1 MDYLIYNLADSHLPR
16 LADVTLLSEAE
27 REAAATRG
35 ERYVLTRCLLRHELA
50 RRLGGTPQSIRF
62 RIGAQ
67 GKPECEGIHFNISHS
82 GDCFAMVFDRENP
95 VGIDVERMR
104 PRARL
109 EALAA
114 RIMNAEQLAAF
125 RARGCKEAEFYSC
138 WCAAE
143 ALVKQAGCS
152 IWQAQ
157 QFPWHYEAGRIRL
170 AEDCGLALRLFTPM
184 PGYAGAVVYKSPQPG
199 LSQAAGT

>member
-1 MDYLIYNLADSHLPR
+1 MDYLIYKLTDTHLLPLAD
-16 LADVTLLSEAE
+16 ATLLSEPE

-35 ERYVLTRCLLRHELA
+35 ERYMLTRCLLRRELA
-50 RRLGGTPQSIRF
+50 LRLGGTPQSIRL
-62 RIGAQ
+62 RIGEQ

-82 GDCFAMVFDRENP
+82 GDCFAMVFDTEAP
-95 VGIDVERMR
+95 VGIDVERIC

-114 RIMNAEQLAAF
+114 RIMSPEQLAAF
-125 RARGCKEAEFYSC
+125 RERGCREAEFYSC

-143 ALVKQAGCS
+143 ALVKQAGRS

-157 QFPWHYEAGRIRL
+157 QFPCRYEGGRIHL
-170 AEDCGLALRLFTPM
+170 PEGCGLTLRLFTPM
-184 PGYAGAVVYKSPQPG
+184 PGYAGAVVYKNTR
-199 LSQAAGT
+199 SQA